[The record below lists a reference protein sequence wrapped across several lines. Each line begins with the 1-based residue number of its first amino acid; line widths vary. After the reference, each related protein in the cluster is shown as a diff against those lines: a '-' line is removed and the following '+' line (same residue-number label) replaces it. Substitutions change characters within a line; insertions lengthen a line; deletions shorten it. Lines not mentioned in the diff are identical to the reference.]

1 MNTLDKG
8 AIGDGFEDVAS
19 PIAANEAVSKSD
31 QEDDGIV
38 IATPSESWVLL
49 DSKSDD
55 EEVTLDEASTAS
67 RRQPGLI
74 AAAVACAL
82 VVAAAGAFAATRP
95 SAVVK
100 PPPPPPPVKRFVL
113 ASALDSVA
121 AAAAKVRA
129 DGIDAQF
136 ELATGLDGKLA
147 SAAAVRLEALAKLS
161 VTRCVEIKFQG
172 APDAFHIGGAPR
184 QARRAVRRP
193 GEARPRGS
201 RGLGLRGERVA
212 LRRPKSCLGHHGR
225 RAWRRFVAGGE
236 RLRRRRRRAGQRGGR
251 RRERGAGRTLPG
263 VAPARGQ
270 DPGDVGRA
278 GPRRSRRRRTVRPRH
293 HGQPPRRR
301 RRRGVAV
308 PLRRGERL
316 VHVPIHPIPVP
327 L

>member
-1 MNTLDKG
+1 MNTHDDKG
-8 AIGDGFEDVAS
+8 AIPDGLEAVAS
-19 PIAANEAVSKSD
+19 PAAANEAVSKTE

-55 EEVTLDEASTAS
+55 EEVTLDEASTTS

-95 SAVVK
+95 FAVVE

-172 APDAFHIGGAPR
+172 APDSLMHSTQAARLDKLDEQYGAQEKLDRAVVVVSDYVENASLSDARKAASGITDVVLGGASSL
-184 QARRAVRRP
+184 AVSVFGDAAVERVKEEVVDASAALAGLFPESHRP
-193 GEARPRGS
+193 EAKTLATS
-201 RGLGLRGERVA
+201 VALGLGGLAVGVPFVPGITDNLLVGGVGAALPFLSGE
-212 LRRPKSCLGHHGR
+212 
-225 RAWRRFVAGGE
+225 E
-236 RLRRRRRRAGQRGGR
+236 
-251 RRERGAGRTLPG
+251 
-263 VAPARGQ
+263 
-270 DPGDVGRA
+270 DN
-278 GPRRSRRRRTVRPRH
+278 
-293 HGQPPRRR
+293 
-301 RRRGVAV
+301 
-308 PLRRGERL
+308 
-316 VHVPIHPIPVP
+316 
-327 L
+327 

>member
-1 MNTLDKG
+1 MGTHDKG
-8 AIGDGFEDVAS
+8 AIVDGFEEVAS
-19 PIAANEAVSKSD
+19 PAATNEAVSATIKGD

-74 AAAVACAL
+74 AAALACAL

-100 PPPPPPPVKRFVL
+100 PPPPPPPAKRFVL

-161 VTRCVEIKFQG
+161 ATRCVEINFK
-172 APDAFHIGGAPR
+172 APLIIPH
-184 QARRAVRRP
+184 
-193 GEARPRGS
+193 
-201 RGLGLRGERVA
+201 
-212 LRRPKSCLGHHGR
+212 
-225 RAWRRFVAGGE
+225 
-236 RLRRRRRRAGQRGGR
+236 RRRASTTWMRST
-251 RRERGAGRTLPG
+251 A
-263 VAPARGQ
+263 
-270 DPGDVGRA
+270 
-278 GPRRSRRRRTVRPRH
+278 PRRSSIAR
-293 HGQPPRRR
+293 
-301 RRRGVAV
+301 
-308 PLRRGERL
+308 
-316 VHVPIHPIPVP
+316 
-327 L
+327 